1 MMKERRAAGAT
12 HSFRLTPRA
21 AELMDEHPAIRPN
34 SKLNGK
40 SAWASKAIQW
50 FFDSPILGRE
60 YDDEGEFTGYFVKK
74 THGSPA
80 PIDLMIENDD
90 LRRKLSKAVNELVE
104 WKKKHR
110 SWIKWISGILRRR
123 KWRK

>member
-1 MMKERRAAGAT
+1 MKERRATGAT

-34 SKLNGK
+34 SKLHGK

-60 YDDEGEFTGYFVKK
+60 YDDEGEFTGYYVKK
-74 THGSPA
+74 THGAPA
-80 PIDLMIENDD
+80 PIDLFIEIED
-90 LRRKLSKAVNELVE
+90 LKRESEEITEMMNRSSPARRWLS
-104 WKKKHR
+104 
-110 SWIKWISGILRRR
+110 LRLK